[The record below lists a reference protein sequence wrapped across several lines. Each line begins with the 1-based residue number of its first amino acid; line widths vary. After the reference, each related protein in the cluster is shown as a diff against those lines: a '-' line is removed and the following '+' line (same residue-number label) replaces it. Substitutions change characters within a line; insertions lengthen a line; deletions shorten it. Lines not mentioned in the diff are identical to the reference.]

1 MSEERKEYSVI
12 GTVSIGTDEYR
23 DLIERCSD
31 LEHELQS
38 VRSEKSDY
46 YWKNRELED
55 KVKEM
60 EKDIE
65 QYKCFINDG
74 HQDTFKLW
82 KLEQM
87 EDSEE

>member
-1 MSEERKEYSVI
+1 MSEEKKEYSVI

-23 DLIERCSD
+23 DLIERCSN

-38 VRSEKSDY
+38 VRSEKADY

-65 QYKCFINDG
+65 QYKGFINDG
-74 HQDTFKLW
+74 HQDAFKLW

-87 EDSEE
+87 KALEE